1 MSIPKFDRWPKPDPQ
16 VVSLDKMRTMP
27 RQDLDAVREAIT
39 DLTRVAEVAALAI
52 AGPPK
57 ETVLDRYAGKEIKS
71 QDYASRGVIP
81 AVYYCSHFQELV
93 MEWSRNNRAMS
104 IKHNNSVP
112 CMWIMED
119 DGPVVEVTFTP
130 HNFARAME
138 WLMDDEVSDKVSE
151 SVSEAVS
158 A

>member
-1 MSIPKFDRWPKPDPQ
+1 MSASIPKFDRWPKPDPQ
-16 VVSLDKMRTMP
+16 VASLDKMRTML

-57 ETVLDRYAGKEIKS
+57 ETVLDRYSGKDFKT
-71 QDYASRGVIP
+71 QDYESRGVKHLID
-81 AVYYCSHFQELV
+81 YCARFQELV
-93 MEWSRNNRAMS
+93 TEWSRNNRAVS
-104 IKHNNSVP
+104 IKHNNSVSSM
-112 CMWIMED
+112 CIMDD
-119 DGPVVEVTFTP
+119 DGPSVDVTFTP

-138 WLMDDEVSDKVSE
+138 WLMDDEASE
-151 SVSEAVS
+151 AVSEAVS